1 MSATAE
7 RSCVVRPQDYLTHS
21 FNQPF
26 GNGQGKKATTI
37 RAEQGHYVTLV
48 TDEPYTLRNRR
59 SSYMPRARK
68 GARPMHASTLTIP
81 VQDYTDYYTTN
92 ARVCDRQSS
101 VTNTFDLSTF
111 RRLTAYSKI
120 LCEWKTD
127 YTCYGKTEEV
137 VTIVS
142 CVNDFFRF
150 SVYSY
155 HQTEKRF
162 Q

>member
-1 MSATAE
+1 MNMSATAE

-21 FNQPF
+21 FNQSF

-48 TDEPYTLRNRR
+48 TDEPYTVRNRC

-92 ARVCDRQSS
+92 ARVCDRQSPI
-101 VTNTFDLSTF
+101 TNTFDLSIF
-111 RRLTAYSKI
+111 RRLTASSVKFYVNERQMALVMETRKKSSP
-120 LCEWKTD
+120 L
-127 YTCYGKTEEV
+127 Y
-137 VTIVS
+137 
-142 CVNDFFRF
+142 CV
-150 SVYSY
+150 
-155 HQTEKRF
+155 
-162 Q
+162 